1 MKRSIF
7 PLAGTL
13 LLASGLVVPLS
24 ASAQQMGDEMRVYG
38 SELMTQQE
46 QLEYRDRLREA
57 QTLEERER
65 IRQEHHDRMLDR
77 ARERGV
83 DLPEAPPRGGAGMG
97 SGGGIPGAGYDG
109 RERMEQQQMERRE
122 RTQEQMEHRDR
133 MRDSNGDYR
142 RSPGMGGGRN

>member
-7 PLAGTL
+7 PLAGAM
-13 LLASGLVVPLS
+13 LLASGVVMPFT
-24 ASAQQMGDEMRVYG
+24 ASAQQMGDGMPIYG

-65 IRQEHHDRMLDR
+65 IRQEHHDQMLDR

-97 SGGGIPGAGYDG
+97 SGSLPGAGYDG

-133 MRDSNGDYR
+133 MRDSDGDYR
-142 RSPGMGGGRN
+142 RGPGMGGGRN